1 MWKERDGKRSIE
13 SGWVD
18 KEETPKIMM
27 MRVQSLEER
36 EDQRI
41 TEFQEKG
48 RLLDEEYNE
57 IFRAHEVDQQRL
69 NNVARECD
77 QKTKQ
82 RSNRSTYRPDKLR

>member
-27 MRVQSLEER
+27 IRVHSLEER

-41 TEFQEKG
+41 TEFQDRG
-48 RLLDEEYNE
+48 RLLDEEDID
-57 IFRAHEVDQQRL
+57 IFRVHNVDQQRL
-69 NNVARECD
+69 NTVARECD
-77 QKTKQ
+77 QKP
-82 RSNRSTYRPDKLR
+82 NREGLMEALIDQIN